1 MEFLALFFTITA
13 LAFVLWLMTIVVL
26 FLIKVTIGTT
36 GVLYYSIKGLAD
48 FLQRLLGKIAKIL
61 HIDSF
66 LSNLNIGKQYKELS
80 FSAKDLLALF
90 FFYIFA
96 TEEKKLL

>member
-13 LAFVLWLMTIVVL
+13 LAFVLWLIAIVVL
-26 FLIKVTIGTT
+26 FLIKVVIGTT

-66 LSNLNIGKQYKELS
+66 LSNLNIGKQYK
-80 FSAKDLLALF
+80 
-90 FFYIFA
+90 
-96 TEEKKLL
+96 